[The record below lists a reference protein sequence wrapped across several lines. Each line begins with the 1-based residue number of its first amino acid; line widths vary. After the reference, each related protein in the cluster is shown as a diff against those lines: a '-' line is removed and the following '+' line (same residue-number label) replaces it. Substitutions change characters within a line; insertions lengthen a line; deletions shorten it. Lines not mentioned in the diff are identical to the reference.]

1 MSEVTLYD
9 NEGQRLYLTGEE
21 RAAFIE
27 AAQQSNRHYRT
38 FCHVLAYTGCRISE
52 ALQLTPERVDFSDQS
67 LVFETLKKRKKG
79 VFRAVPIPPFLLDS
93 LDMVH
98 GLREMQNRK
107 DKSALTTPLW
117 AWTRQ
122 QGYNIVIS
130 VMEKAGIHD
139 GAHKMPKGLRHAY
152 GIHAISRKV
161 ELNMI
166 KKWMG
171 HSSMAVTEIYANAMG
186 EEQRSIAA
194 RMWD

>member
-21 RAAFIE
+21 RTAFID
-27 AAQQSNRHYRT
+27 AAQRSKRQYRT

-52 ALQLTPERVDFSDQS
+52 ALQLTPERVDFSDQT
-67 LVFETLKKRKKG
+67 LIFRTLKKRKDN
-79 VFRAVPIPPFLLDS
+79 VYRAVPVPPTLLDS

-98 GLREMQNRK
+98 GLQEIQSRK
-107 DKSALTTPLW
+107 DKAALTTPLW
-117 AWTRQ
+117 DWTRQ
-122 QGYNIVIS
+122 NGHKVIVR
-130 VMEKAGIHD
+130 VMNEAGIQD

-152 GIHAISRKV
+152 GIHAISCKV
-161 ELNMI
+161 ELNML

-194 RMWD
+194 RMW